1 MMSSNLPLLLWDVKE
16 WYDYGV
22 PEPYQKY
29 PEPTLAHYFSD
40 ECGAKFYCADDLEL
54 AFEKFISSKY
64 SPKDYIN
71 RELSYEV
78 SVKKLLDLFEK

>member
-1 MMSSNLPLLLWDVKE
+1 MSSNMPLLLWDVKE

-40 ECGAKFYCADDLEL
+40 ECGLKFYSKEEFKE
-54 AFEKFISSKY
+54 AFDIFVNTTY
-64 SPKDYIN
+64 TPKDYVL
-71 RELSYEV
+71 RELSYAV
-78 SVKKLLDLFEK
+78 SVKRLLSLFEE